1 MSRDVATARRS
12 LVARTVAIGRR
23 FELLH
28 ALTKREVQ
36 VRYKQAFLGM
46 AWAVFMPFSLML
58 VFVALKGSFVPQTGE
73 EEVIPYAVWSYCGL
87 LVWTMHQTALKGAT
101 NTLVANKNLLSK
113 IYFPRELFPLSKI
126 GAAVVDFVV
135 GLTVLVGLMVWFDV
149 AFQPAM
155 LLLPLVLLVH
165 MFLLVGVGF
174 LLSAANLFFRDVQY
188 VFDVFVLLWMFA
200 SPVFVSIPVESAGG
214 EFSATREALVHLNPM
229 HPILTG
235 YRAALLEGGF
245 DAETGRHF
253 LFGSLYVTALFLV
266 GFTVFARAEPKF
278 AERV

>member
-23 FELLH
+23 FELLQ

-58 VFVALKGSFVPQTGE
+58 IFVALKGNFVPKSGE

-126 GAAVVDFVV
+126 GAAVVDFGV
-135 GLTVLVGLMVWFDV
+135 GLTVLVGLMLWFDV
-149 AFQPAM
+149 PFQPAM
-155 LLLPLVLLVH
+155 LMLPLVLFVH
-165 MFLLVGVGF
+165 MLLLVGVGF

-200 SPVFVSIPVESAGG
+200 SPVFAPMPLDPDAS
-214 EFSATREALVHLNPM
+214 TTLVVLAHLNPM

-235 YRAALLEGGF
+235 YRAVLVEGGF
-245 DAETGRHF
+245 DAEVLRHF
-253 LFGSLYVTALFLV
+253 LFGTCYVAALFLV

>member
-1 MSRDVATARRS
+1 MSRDVASARRS
-12 LVARTVAIGRR
+12 LVARTIAVWRR
-23 FELLH
+23 HELLG

-58 VFVALKGSFVPQTGE
+58 VFVALKGSFVPREGE
-73 EEVIPYAVWSYCGL
+73 EAVPYAVWSYCGL

-101 NTLVANKNLLSK
+101 NTLVTNKNLLSK

-126 GAAVVDFVV
+126 GAAVVDFGV
-135 GLTVLVGLMVWFDV
+135 GLVVLFGLMLWFEV
-149 AFQPAM
+149 PFSPVM
-155 LLLPLVLLVH
+155 LLLPVILFVHLL
-165 MFLLVGVGF
+165 LLVGVGF
-174 LLSAANLFFRDVQY
+174 LLSALNLFYRDVQY
-188 VFDVFVLLWMFA
+188 VFDVFILLWMFA
-200 SPVFVSIPVESAGG
+200 SPVFVE
-214 EFSATREALVHLNPM
+214 TRGPDASLAREILAHANPM

-235 YRAALLEGGF
+235 YRGVLIDGGLSPA
-245 DAETGRHF
+245 DWRHV
-253 LFGSLYVTALFLV
+253 LFGCCYVGAVFLI